1 MEKKHARI
9 GTNRSHVY
17 DMTYIVNVWLSL
29 ALAVSHSL
37 PLKLLRLHAHANAY
51 LLHEANEFHFFFFFA
66 FSLYSLVIGTHA
78 TLSSYF
84 ASFSLPPFAV
94 RVRGL
99 HARAT
104 HTRIDSEPK

>member
-51 LLHEANEFHFFFFFA
+51 LLHEANEFHFFFFCF
-66 FSLYSLVIGTHA
+66 FVVFISHWHTRNSFFLLRIFLIA
-78 TLSSYF
+78 TI
-84 ASFSLPPFAV
+84 
-94 RVRGL
+94 RGAR
-99 HARAT
+99 ARAT
-104 HTRIDSEPK
+104 CAGYTHAHR